1 MYYILYIMYTRKYQT
16 YKQKY
21 LQLKNTKVQIASQ
34 KFEFEPENEES
45 ILINKA
51 ISLLK
56 QINKINPVIID
67 LGPGNGRNIIKLLEE
82 KSTVYAYDN
91 DSNTINFL
99 ANKFNQYVE
108 NKQLHLFLKSFEDID
123 KLPNSDMIIAYRSL
137 SFMQKDKFLYFWN
150 KIICNIKP
158 RTILVV
164 TFFGTDHKTLRPI
177 NNFPLTR
184 FTYKEIMNLTNDFYV
199 FAFFEELELDIDV
212 SNKFNTNQ
220 YEHIYKIILIK
231 KDYKYTNMIDM
242 INNLKN

>member
-1 MYYILYIMYTRKYQT
+1 MYAHKYQT

-21 LQLKNTKVQIASQ
+21 LQLKNTKDQIASQ

-51 ISLLK
+51 ILLLK
-56 QINKINPVIID
+56 QIKKINNVVID

-91 DSNTINFL
+91 DLNTINL
-99 ANKFNQYVE
+99 LTSKFNQYVK
-108 NKQLHLFLKSFEDID
+108 NKQLHLFLKSFEDIS
-123 KLPNSDMIIAYRSL
+123 KLPNSNMIIAYRSL
-137 SFMQKDKFLYFWN
+137 SFMQKDKFLFFWN
-150 KIICNIKP
+150 KIISNIRP

-164 TFFGTDHKTLRPI
+164 TFFGKNHKTLRQ
-177 NNFPLTR
+177 NNKFPLTR
-184 FTYKEIMNLTNDFYV
+184 FTYKEIMSLINDFYI

-231 KDYKYTNMIDM
+231 KDYKYDNMIEM
-242 INNLKN
+242 IRNVKN